1 MSLTEW
7 NFDIWLILYMF
18 CMYSKLGSHSP
29 YATALINLF
38 PQWEHLNGLSLVWA
52 GFTFTLCCC
61 FYESLSTMG
70 TAVWFVTCVSWV
82 HLHSMLLL
90 RWISFHNGNSC
101 WKVEIKTIQL
111 FILWKD
117 IRWCSRI
124 DSVWTSSHHDK
135 LFSCF
140 HCKKIFIN
148 KQNEGILTSSLVH
161 QVACIWENLSL
172 LS

>member
-1 MSLTEW
+1 
-7 NFDIWLILYMF
+7 
-18 CMYSKLGSHSP
+18 
-29 YATALINLF
+29 
-38 PQWEHLNGLSLVWA
+38 
-52 GFTFTLCCC
+52 
-61 FYESLSTMG
+61 MG
-70 TAVWFVTCVSWV
+70 TSEWFVTCVSWV

-161 QVACIWENLSL
+161 QVACIWENLVIVIITWVTSAYRMVDIEWYKSSNKNYSAQQL
-172 LS
+172 QSWKEVHQSSRNEAAWTNSHQW